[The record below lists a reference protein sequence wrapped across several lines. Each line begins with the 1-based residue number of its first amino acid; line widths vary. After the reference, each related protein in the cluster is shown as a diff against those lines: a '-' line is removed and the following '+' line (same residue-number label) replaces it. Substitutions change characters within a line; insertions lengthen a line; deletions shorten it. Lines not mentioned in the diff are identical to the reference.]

1 MEPILKRSEISA
13 NETPITPQTNRKRE
27 KSEREDGKELT
38 KKKITNEIKPDS
50 ESKNSNIVQRLSTS
64 KKSQRKRKSQRSFRN
79 KKD

>member
-27 KSEREDGKELT
+27 KLEREDGKELT

-79 KKD
+79 KID